1 MTSYFKF
8 NSWVFDYYI
17 NNCIPYQLNTLS
29 IPSSEIENFTIENDI
44 EISRF
49 NELNKFSWLEL
60 LKVKNEIPQYFGL
73 VALQCLAAYKM
84 QNLDGLTAANF
95 KARFAEIIGITNY
108 NDLNSFFSEDFDNK
122 YKIQEKIWYTAKEFF
137 ERNNIKI
144 DIPHITAYAGRFIQF
159 PKSQIILT
167 HEDLKEYEDFFKSI
181 NEVFESISFEDFK
194 KYYVNNI
201 SKFRNS
207 FRRNNNTKSDNEWS
221 EIEKKIKI
229 KQIFDYYCTE
239 DWEGLCQKVKTK
251 EKASI
256 VNYTIKLIDDQFFL
270 FDEYHNRIED
280 FNSLIRKNRFMMFRK
295 NKDYPNEYES
305 VNSFSVNDNNIFI
318 VYNSPANSNEIRI
331 LKKNFQYDSYESEK
345 NNFLVFKIIYSEQLP
360 DFLINK
366 FVSSHPIELIGFKV
380 SGGKKYFVSH
390 PPKINCLKD
399 ISYHIFFKN
408 RKIQK
413 NEINKVGKYTIK
425 INGYSNYNFELLE
438 SPVLDYSSNTNEN
451 SLVFKSLNYLKDE
464 LGSISGLQIKYDN
477 KSNVESLTINNW
489 IQSLVGKKIYTE
501 SQLLKSISQSKNGKY

>member
-1 MTSYFKF
+1 MTPYNKF
-8 NSWVFDYYI
+8 NSWVYEYYI
-17 NNCIPYQLNTLS
+17 SNCIPFQLNTLS

-73 VALQCLAAYKM
+73 LALQCLAAFKM
-84 QNLDGLTAANF
+84 QNQDGLTAANF
-95 KARFAEIIGITNY
+95 KVRFAEIIGITNY

-122 YKIQEKIWYTAKEFF
+122 FKIQEKIWYNAKEFF
-137 ERNNIKI
+137 ENKNIKVN
-144 DIPHITAYAGRFIQF
+144 IPKITVNAGRFIQF
-159 PKSQIILT
+159 PKSQIILNY
-167 HEDLKEYEDFFKSI
+167 EDLKEYVTFFKLI
-181 NEVFESISFEDFK
+181 NEEFESVSFEDFK
-194 KYYVNNI
+194 KFYVNNI
-201 SKFRNS
+201 SDFRNS

-239 DWEGLCQKVKTK
+239 DWEGLFQKAKTK
-251 EKASI
+251 EKVSN
-256 VNYTIKLIDDQFFL
+256 VNYIIKLIDDQLFL
-270 FDEYHNRIED
+270 FDEYHNRLED

-295 NKDYPNEYES
+295 NNDYPNEYES
-305 VNSFSVNDNNIFI
+305 VNSFSVNDSNIFI

-331 LKKNFQYDSYESEK
+331 LKKNFQYDSYVSEK
-345 NNFLVFKIIYSEQLP
+345 NNFFVFKIIYSEQLP

-380 SGGKKYFVSH
+380 SGKKQYFVNY
-390 PPKINCLKD
+390 PPKIKCLKD
-399 ISYHIFFKN
+399 IPYHIFFQK

-413 NEINKVGKYTIK
+413 NEINKVGKYSIK

-451 SLVFKSLNYLKDE
+451 SLVFKSLNYLDDKVAT
-464 LGSISGLQIKYDN
+464 ISGLQINYEN

-489 IQSLVGKKIYTE
+489 INSLSGKKIYSE
-501 SQLLKSISQSKNGKY
+501 NQLLKLISQSKNGKY